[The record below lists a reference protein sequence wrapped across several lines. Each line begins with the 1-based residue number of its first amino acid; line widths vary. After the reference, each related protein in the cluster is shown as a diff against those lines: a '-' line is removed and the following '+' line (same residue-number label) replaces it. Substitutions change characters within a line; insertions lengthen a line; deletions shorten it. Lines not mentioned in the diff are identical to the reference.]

1 MESERCLG
9 FYPAYIA
16 MVPPGGRNIHK
27 HGISWSMD
35 GCLLTPA
42 GAAEYWG
49 QPGEG
54 VAGVELEHGD
64 QVLLHWLVSHSS
76 LQLCLDN
83 HRWH

>member
-1 MESERCLG
+1 
-9 FYPAYIA
+9 
-16 MVPPGGRNIHK
+16 
-27 HGISWSMD
+27 MD